1 MWGFRYKVS
10 ADPLPSIETFGIRG
24 PGEPDPRAGLR
35 GPLATEMRLRVV
47 RGRFRSTK
55 TKG

>member
-10 ADPLPSIETFGIRG
+10 AEPLPSIETFGIRES
-24 PGEPDPRAGLR
+24 GELDPHAGLR
-35 GPLATEMRLRVV
+35 EPLATERRPKVA